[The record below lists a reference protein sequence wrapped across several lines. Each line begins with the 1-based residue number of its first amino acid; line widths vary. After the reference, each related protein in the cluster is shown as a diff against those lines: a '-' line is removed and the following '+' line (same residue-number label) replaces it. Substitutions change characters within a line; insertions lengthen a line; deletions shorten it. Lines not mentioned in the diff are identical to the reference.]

1 MRVGEGER
9 KKERERERD
18 AVTAQILQHL
28 SLSIGGTAVF
38 SLEDYLAQGCLVA
51 TDRVLLK
58 GGEHDRF
65 PAGLSAREHGG

>member
-1 MRVGEGER
+1 MGEGER
-9 KKERERERD
+9 KRERERERD

-28 SLSIGGTAVF
+28 SLSIGGTAVS